1 MSGCFSSRSQ
11 YRFLSLLLNLQGFFR
26 RAPLS
31 AGIAYDHIS
40 SPDGQINVHSLGATL
55 EISRGFSV
63 GPVSGEVHM
72 SESNTQ
78 TIACV
83 NVYDLYYS
91 LSDRV
96 IEWASG

>member
-1 MSGCFSSRSQ
+1 MQSAEKSDYASYAQALFSVS
-11 YRFLSLLLNLQGFFR
+11 
-26 RAPLS
+26 
-31 AGIAYDHIS
+31 
-40 SPDGQINVHSLGATL
+40 L

-96 IEWASG
+96 IEWANG